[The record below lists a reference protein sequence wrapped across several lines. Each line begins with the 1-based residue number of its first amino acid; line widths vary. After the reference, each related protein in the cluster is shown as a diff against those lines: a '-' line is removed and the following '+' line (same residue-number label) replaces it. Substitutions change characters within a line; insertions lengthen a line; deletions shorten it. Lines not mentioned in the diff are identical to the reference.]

1 MPMIYTRQVLLAFI
15 IILALQPGSSFGQQ
29 DYAIGEGDLLKV
41 TVYDNTDLAT
51 EARVNDGKITFPL
64 IGEIFVN
71 DLSVSDVEKKV
82 TKLLAE
88 GYLKKPHVSVT
99 ILEYGKKVYVNG
111 EVRNPGV
118 YKLTKGLTVLKAITL
133 AGGLTI
139 KASEGRTKIIR
150 KTDNGEVSIKAK
162 MDDLVMPDDIIQV
175 PESFF

>member
-1 MPMIYTRQVLLAFI
+1 MLDLQKCLIRICLLLFVLFPLA
-15 IILALQPGSSFGQQ
+15 ATAQQ

-41 TVYDNTDLAT
+41 TVYDNPDLAT
-51 EARVNDGKITFPL
+51 EARVNDGRITFPL

-71 DLSVSDVEKKV
+71 DLTVSDVEKKI
-82 TKLLAE
+82 TALLTD

-111 EVRNPGV
+111 EVRNPGA
-118 YKLTKGLTVLKAITL
+118 YKITKGLTVLKAITI
-133 AGGLTI
+133 AGGFTI
-139 KASEGRTKIIR
+139 KASEGRTRIIR
-150 KTDNGEVSIKAK
+150 KTEKGEISIKAK